1 MLVALPFLLSA
12 AQAAAAP
19 APPAPT
25 GHMQIFIAP
34 SGEPFRVAGN
44 APYPVAQWF
53 AGADKNGDG
62 KLDKDEF
69 VADFMRFF
77 DQLDVD
83 HDGAIDGAERSRYEN
98 EIAPETLGGS
108 MEQRDAFAGEPD
120 DSESGGEGASGDSE
134 ARKPRYGLNP
144 TGAGR
149 FDLFG
154 MPEPVAA
161 MDIELRGRIT
171 RRAAQQAAEDRFA
184 MLDQLH
190 RGYLT
195 LDSLPPTY
203 AQRGGHVGSGS
214 ERRARGGHGGHGG
227 HGGGY
232 GRHQG

>member
-120 DSESGGEGASGDSE
+120 DSDSGGEGASGDSE

-161 MDIELRGRIT
+161 MDIELRGRVT

-203 AQRGGHVGSGS
+203 AQRGGHVGSGP

>member
-12 AQAAAAP
+12 AQAAVAP
-19 APPAPT
+19 APPAPS

>member
-19 APPAPT
+19 APS

-34 SGEPFRVAGN
+34 SGEPFRVGGN

-69 VADFMRFF
+69 VADFLRFF

-83 HDGAIDGAERSRYEN
+83 HDGAIDGVERLRYEN

-108 MEQRDAFAGEPD
+108 SEQRNAFADEPE
-120 DSESGGEGASGDSE
+120 DSDIAGEGAAADTD
-134 ARKPRYGLNP
+134 APKPRYGANP
-144 TGAGR
+144 IGAGR

-161 MDIELRGRIT
+161 MDTELRGRIT
-171 RRAAQQAAEDRFA
+171 RRVAQQAAEDRFA

-203 AQRGGHVGSGS
+203 AQRGGHVGSGPD
-214 ERRARGGHGGHGG
+214 RRGHSGHGG

>member
-120 DSESGGEGASGDSE
+120 DSDSGGEGASGDSE